1 MRADRYASR
10 SVALVYKA
18 ELLPLDE
25 DHPMNTPR
33 KPRRRLALLLLLL
46 LLFGF
51 GIARLAWPDRKLAA
65 AMAMR
70 RELSS
75 PASRALPGEER
86 REKWLALREAEKR
99 LSPAQR
105 RELSAESRKR
115 RQAEMAK
122 YFRMSR
128 ADKTRFLDEQIR
140 RTQRPGSQASA
151 SGGGS
156 GPGQRTDGGTR
167 GGSDAQRD
175 ERRRER
181 LDSTTPAERAQMAQF
196 FRDLAAR
203 RSQLGLPMGGGP
215 GAGR

>member
-1 MRADRYASR
+1 
-10 SVALVYKA
+10 
-18 ELLPLDE
+18 
-25 DHPMNTPR
+25 MNTPR
-33 KPRRRLALLLLLL
+33 NRRRRLALLLLLL

-65 AMAMR
+65 AMSLR
-70 RELSS
+70 SELAS
-75 PASRALPGEER
+75 PASRALSSEER
-86 REKWLALREAEKR
+86 RKKWLALREAEKQ

-122 YFRMSR
+122 YFRMSQ

-140 RTQRPGSQASA
+140 RTQRPGPQASA
-151 SGGGS
+151 PGGG
-156 GPGQRTDGGTR
+156 GGGATPAPGQRTDGGTR

-175 ERRRER
+175 ERRRDR

-196 FRDLAAR
+196 FHDLAAR
-203 RSQLGLPMGGGP
+203 RSQRGLPMGSGS